1 LSALQ
6 AKLPGKRLQKSFF
19 PNSLWTHT
27 MNRCTPHTLAILAVL
42 AASALLGACAKD
54 STGAT
59 SAVRQFPAAALRGEM
74 VVTAPP
80 AITLDGKADR
90 LSPGARIRDT
100 SNLLVMSGA
109 LVNQKVVVN
118 YLRESA
124 GNVHEVWILN
134 SEEIKL
140 KRPNSKAS
148 WFSFGSSTNAATTDT
163 AKAP

>member
-1 LSALQ
+1 
-6 AKLPGKRLQKSFF
+6 
-19 PNSLWTHT
+19 

-42 AASALLGACAKD
+42 AASALLGACARD
-54 STGAT
+54 SSGAT
-59 SAVRQFPAAALRGEM
+59 AAVRQFPAAALRGDM

-90 LSPGARIRDT
+90 LSPGSRIRDAN
-100 SNLLVMSGA
+100 NLLVMSGA

-134 SEEIKL
+134 PDEARL

-148 WFSFGSSTNAATTDT
+148 WFSLGGRATPAAP
-163 AKAP
+163 AP